1 VGSVFAC
8 CSVLR
13 CGRGDLLRERELGSC
28 VRVREGKKENE
39 ESFVLVLGV

>member
-8 CSVLR
+8 WSLLV
-13 CGRGDLLRERELGSC
+13 GGKGDLLRERELGSC

-39 ESFVLVLGV
+39 ESFVVVLGV